1 MRSCPSAGMSRPWPN
16 AGSAACCRRWQP
28 SRCTSMRPRPD
39 CRPAAPG
46 PPRLHD
52 IMVINETKLSRAVP
66 TDCRLMAAIH
76 ATAFSAQDAW
86 SETVFCRQLGFP
98 GVFGLLHPSGGL
110 ILARVA
116 ADDAEILTL
125 AVLPEA
131 RRSGVATALIHESA
145 MTAAGMGALGLFL
158 EVPVANSAARAL

>member
-1 MRSCPSAGMSRPWPN
+1 MMRR
-16 AGSAACCRRWQP
+16 
-28 SRCTSMRPRPD
+28 
-39 CRPAAPG
+39 
-46 PPRLHD
+46 HD
-52 IMVINETKLSRAVP
+52 VMITNEIKLPRAVP

-76 ATAFSAQDAW
+76 ATAFPAHDAW

-110 ILARVA
+110 ILVRVV

-131 RRSGVATALIHESA
+131 RRGGIATALLHESG
-145 MTAAGMGALGLFL
+145 MIGAAMGASALFL
-158 EVPVANSAARAL
+158 EVSVANSAARALYTRTGFAPVGRRPGYYSDRSDALVLRRDILNLS

>member
-1 MRSCPSAGMSRPWPN
+1 
-16 AGSAACCRRWQP
+16 
-28 SRCTSMRPRPD
+28 
-39 CRPAAPG
+39 
-46 PPRLHD
+46 
-52 IMVINETKLSRAVP
+52 MVINETKLSRAVP
-66 TDCRLMAAIH
+66 TDCRPMAAIH

-131 RRSGVATALIHESA
+131 RRNGIATALIHESA
-145 MTAAGMGALGLFL
+145 MTAAGMGASGLFL
-158 EVPVANSAARAL
+158 EVSVANSAARALYTRTGFAAVGRRPGYYSDRSDALVLRRDLLNLR